1 VEEGVVMLIDGIPA
15 AMTRIQVDAF
25 DSLIDYF
32 RVTAFIELGT
42 FKGGLAC
49 HFVNRQKRTK
59 KVRRYDRE
67 FKYYGFECDR
77 EVIDPRML
85 PHITI
90 ADVTHLET
98 IDTIRNL
105 VNSSIGPVI
114 IFCDTNN
121 KPREMLT
128 YGKLLRVLDI
138 VIGHDYPG
146 EITDEFLNK
155 YGREHPNLQEIGG
168 PVYRSQGYSAWIRI
182 R

>member
-1 VEEGVVMLIDGIPA
+1 MIINGIPT
-15 AMTRIQVDAF
+15 AMTPVQVDAF
-25 DSLIDYF
+25 DCLIDYF
-32 RVTAFIELGT
+32 RVTTFIELGT
-42 FKGGLAC
+42 FKGGLAS
-49 HFVNRQKRTK
+49 HFIERQERKS
-59 KVRRYDRE
+59 KVRFYDKA

-77 EVIDPRML
+77 GVIEARML
-85 PHITI
+85 PHIII
-90 ADVTHLET
+90 ADVSQNAT
-98 IDTIRNL
+98 IDRIKTL
-105 VNSSIGPVI
+105 VDLSVGPVI

-155 YGREHPNLQEIGG
+155 YGIDHPNFQEIGG
-168 PVYRSQGYSAWIRI
+168 PAYRSQGYSAWIRI